1 MMEQVKK
8 KNYKIAIVYL
18 DLSRNV
24 FYNTMLTM
32 LLGIGL
38 FVATTTT
45 ATSSLYRFTT
55 IIEPFRRH

>member
-55 IIEPFRRH
+55 IIEPFHRH